1 MLTTHLHI
9 EASSYCNARCP
20 GCPRNGYGYPIAG
33 LFKQQH
39 LDLEKYS
46 EILGLYP
53 DVKTITFCGNHG
65 DPMMHPDIVKLCEP
79 TNIKYDI
86 ATNGSIG
93 LLESYVSLAKLGV
106 EVTFGIDG
114 LEDTNHLYRQGVI
127 WNNLM
132 NRVKKFIDA
141 GGTAIWQFIKFQ
153 HNMDQIDEAKN
164 YSEKLGFKTFNAID
178 VGRNFMPA
186 IQSDKSI
193 SHWILPPDKTA
204 KPTNFDVDKYPQMR
218 IDPKTTYTTDRKISK
233 ISCEHLGGSTYVNS
247 EGELFPCCYQGFGH
261 VDRPKIFLKD
271 FDSLK
276 KDWNTKSCNP
286 ICADSCGR

>member
-33 LFKQQH
+33 RFKQQH

-53 DVKTITFCGNHG
+53 DVKTITFSGNHG
-65 DPMMHPDIVKLCEP
+65 DPVMHPDIVKLCEP

-164 YSEKLGFKTFNAID
+164 YSEKLGFKTINTPIKPKAIANHLLIPMNSFKK
-178 VGRNFMPA
+178 NF
-186 IQSDKSI
+186 
-193 SHWILPPDKTA
+193 A
-204 KPTNFDVDKYPQMR
+204 K
-218 IDPKTTYTTDRKISK
+218 IDT
-233 ISCEHLGGSTYVNS
+233 
-247 EGELFPCCYQGFGH
+247 
-261 VDRPKIFLKD
+261 
-271 FDSLK
+271 K
-276 KDWNTKSCNP
+276 KGQEKNKALAVANC
-286 ICADSCGR
+286 I